1 MIVYEVKTD
10 NPLECE
16 PVDAR
21 ELIASGAYTDKPKEE
36 KRAEDKPKRAYNRK
50 SEEE

>member
-1 MIVYEVKTD
+1 MIVYEVSTGK
-10 NPLECE
+10 PLECE
-16 PVDAR
+16 SVDAR

-36 KRAEDKPKRAYNRK
+36 NKAEDKPKRAYNRK

>member
-1 MIVYEVKTD
+1 MTVYEATTG

-36 KRAEDKPKRAYNRK
+36 KNAEDKPKRGRPSK
-50 SEEE
+50 TEEE